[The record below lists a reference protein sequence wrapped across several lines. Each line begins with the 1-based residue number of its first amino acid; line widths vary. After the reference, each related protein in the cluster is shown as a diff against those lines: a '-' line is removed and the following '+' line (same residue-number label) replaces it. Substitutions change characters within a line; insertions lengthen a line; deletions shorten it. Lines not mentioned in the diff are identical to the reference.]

1 LADYIVHK
9 AIELEALSAKA
20 RLAMDNIHAWIISP
34 KYDGCH
40 AVFLFKDGQHYATFS
55 RSGEKVMSMDH
66 VGQDL
71 LRVYP
76 NLLSHGQVAITG
88 EAWMVGKDFNVIS
101 GTFRRQYP
109 QPDLMFVPF
118 DYVSWEF
125 RDDTFSG
132 PNVDLASSVPYR
144 HRLAALKNRDNR
156 GWSVLNVQA
165 YEVIGPLSGV
175 LGEAEAQARFYKAS
189 TTGAYDGT
197 ILAQADG
204 HYVAGSGKGGEFIK
218 CKPLISFTVTVT
230 GAVLDRGAKTGKN
243 TAALKFMLD
252 GIEQKVSTGLTQE
265 QVDAIAEEFMTRPY
279 GGTKGEWLGARIEV
293 EAMGKTVNGFL
304 REPRFKGIR
313 IDA

>member
-40 AVFLFKDGQHYATFS
+40 AVFLFKDGQHYATLS
-55 RSGEKVMSMDH
+55 RTGERVMSMDH
-66 VGQDL
+66 IAVDL
-71 LRVYP
+71 LRCYP
-76 NLLSHGQVAITG
+76 EALRYGQVAITG

-118 DYVSWEF
+118 DIVQWEHC
-125 RDDTFSG
+125 DDTFSG
-132 PNVDLASSVPYR
+132 PNVDLFSKVPYR
-144 HRLAALKNRDNR
+144 ERLGFLKSRPAT
-156 GWSVLNVQA
+156 GASVLAVMA
-165 YEVIGPLSGV
+165 YEVVGPLSGV

-197 ILAQADG
+197 ICAQAEG
-204 HYVAGSGKGGEFIK
+204 HYVVGSGKGGEFIK
-218 CKPLISFTVTVT
+218 CKPLISFSVNVT
-230 GAVLDRGAKTGKN
+230 GCVVDKGAKTGKN
-243 TAALKFMLD
+243 TAALLFQLD
-252 GIEQKVSTGLTQE
+252 GLEQKVSTGLTQA
-265 QVDAIAEEFMTRPY
+265 QVDSICDVRFND
-279 GGTKGEWLGARIEV
+279 EWFNVVIEV